1 VDTISLARGVPASE
15 LLATA
20 DLADCARSALER
32 DGAIAL
38 NYGPVGGYAPLRE
51 WLAERH
57 GVKAASILLT
67 NGSLQGL
74 DLIVQRFAGERRVL
88 VEAPTYDR
96 ALAIGRRHGAA
107 MHAVEHDAEGLDPD
121 ALQRELGRDSSPA
134 FLYLLPTFQNPTGR
148 TLPLDRRQRIVE
160 LATAHDLVV
169 LEDDPYRRVRFEG
182 EDITSLHELAGGDRV
197 LYSSS
202 FSKIVAPGLR
212 VGYLVVPEALGAEL
226 ERTAVGTYL
235 APTFPTQAIVHE
247 FLSRGLLDANVARVS
262 ELLRARRDA
271 LVAALEARLPE
282 ATWTT
287 PEGGYFLWLRL
298 PGGIE
303 SRLLLDAAEERGVTF
318 VLGGDFYLD
327 GGGADAA
334 RLAFSYPSPAEL
346 GEAGKRL
353 AAALAAVAP

>member
-1 VDTISLARGVPASE
+1 
-15 LLATA
+15 
-20 DLADCARSALER
+20 
-32 DGAIAL
+32 
-38 NYGPVGGYAPLRE
+38 
-51 WLAERH
+51 
-57 GVKAASILLT
+57 
-67 NGSLQGL
+67 
-74 DLIVQRFAGERRVL
+74 
-88 VEAPTYDR
+88 
-96 ALAIGRRHGAA
+96 

-121 ALQRELGRDSSPA
+121 ALERELERDPSPA

-148 TLPLDRRQRIVE
+148 TLSLDRRRRIVE
-160 LATAHDLVV
+160 LAAAHDLVV
-169 LEDDPYRRVRFEG
+169 LEDDPYRYVRFEG
-182 EDITSLHELAGGDRV
+182 DDVPSLRELGDERV

-235 APTFPTQAIVHE
+235 APTFPTQAIVYE

-271 LVAALEARLPE
+271 LVAALEAHLPE

-298 PGGIE
+298 PGGVE
-303 SRLLLDAAEERGVTF
+303 ARLLLEAAEERGVTF
-318 VLGGDFYLD
+318 VLGDDFYLD

>member
-1 VDTISLARGVPASE
+1 
-15 LLATA
+15 
-20 DLADCARSALER
+20 
-32 DGAIAL
+32 
-38 NYGPVGGYAPLRE
+38 
-51 WLAERH
+51 
-57 GVKAASILLT
+57 
-67 NGSLQGL
+67 
-74 DLIVQRFAGERRVL
+74 

-121 ALQRELGRDSSPA
+121 ALARELERDRSPA

-148 TLPLDRRQRIVE
+148 TLSLDRRRRVVE
-160 LATAHDLVV
+160 LAAVHDLVV
-169 LEDDPYRRVRFEG
+169 LEDDPYRHVRFG
-182 EDITSLHELAGGDRV
+182 GNDLASLRELAGGERV

-226 ERTAVGTYL
+226 ERAAVGTYL
-235 APTFPTQAIVHE
+235 APTFPTQAIVYE

-262 ELLRARRDA
+262 RLLGARRDA
-271 LVAALEARLPE
+271 LVGALEQHLPG

-298 PGGIE
+298 PEGAE
-303 SRLLLDAAEERGVTF
+303 AHRLLDAAEEHGVTF
-318 VLGGDFYLD
+318 VLGDDFYLD

-334 RLAFSYPSPAEL
+334 RLAFSYPSPVELVEAAE
-346 GEAGKRL
+346 RL
-353 AAALAAVAP
+353 AAALASIS